1 MRRISTGESM
11 RSEAIFRAKEMIEN
25 KFTLCLSVSKA
36 TRRTHIS
43 PRSTQETISS
53 AFAKVAEGSDF
64 PVLIEAV

>member
-1 MRRISTGESM
+1 M

-53 AFAKVAEGSDF
+53 AFETIGSGAKL
-64 PVLIEAV
+64 PVLIESVQELFVPANL

>member
-1 MRRISTGESM
+1 M

-25 KFTLCLSVSKA
+25 KFSLCLTVSKA
-36 TRRTHIS
+36 TRRLHIS
-43 PRSTQETISS
+43 PRSTGETISS